1 MYRLLGSL
9 HAEVV
14 VGVAVVAK
22 VLCQVVNLVGCK
34 SIEESLVGSASRL
47 LCLLDVL
54 QHLGRDASLLVLCAG
69 CCGKRQA

>member
-1 MYRLLGSL
+1 MDRLLGSL

-34 SIEESLVGSASRL
+34 SIEESLVGSSCCL
-47 LCLLDVL
+47 LCLFNIL
-54 QHLGRDASLLVLCAG
+54 
-69 CCGKRQA
+69 